1 MLIDCVGSGF
11 DTKVALWKKCVGGGG
26 SMRHLLRLHGLIFRQ
41 TSSGDGYHNEA
52 YCGEPEGTRTPWY

>member
-1 MLIDCVGSGF
+1 M
-11 DTKVALWKKCVGGGG
+11 GGGG